1 MELLEK
7 NHELISDGTYLAF
20 LDFMANILPFY
31 LEEALSKGGK
41 MTYIPIAEK
50 EDGVYIG
57 KHYLGKIYYSEF
69 ISYIFGLRSFKG
81 FKMLDPRNV
90 SKVFLMP
97 FDLDELSSDY
107 YRFVQMEEYLT
118 FSQTQTLKCESDKQE
133 CSLVELTE
141 VAKENFIK
149 VALKEIIEAAYNGK
163 YNVTRVL
170 DASGVNT
177 ITEILYLSLEIRND
191 ELFIG
196 EYNVGKV
203 DVKDFIDFLTKLPC
217 CYGKTDNP
225 EEYELSFD
233 LKGLIECFMSQ
244 GVTR

>member
-31 LEEALSKGGK
+31 LEVAVKK
-41 MTYIPIAEK
+41 ATKTTYIPITEK

-57 KHYLGKIYYSEF
+57 EHYLGKIYYSEF

-81 FKMLDPRNV
+81 LKMLDPRTV
-90 SKVFLMP
+90 SKNFLMP
-97 FDLDELSSDY
+97 FDLDELIQDY

-118 FSQTQTLKCESDKQE
+118 FTERLKNENDKQD
-133 CSLVELTE
+133 CGLAELTE
-141 VAKENFIK
+141 VAKENFKKI
-149 VALKEIIEAAYNGK
+149 ALKEIIEEAYKGK
-163 YNVTRVL
+163 YSVTRIL
-170 DASGVNT
+170 DAGGVNA
-177 ITEILYLSLEIRND
+177 ITEILYLSLELRNED
-191 ELFIG
+191 LFVG

-203 DVKDFIDFLTKLPC
+203 DVNDFIAFLTNLPC

-225 EEYELSFD
+225 EEYELTFN
-233 LKGLIECFMSQ
+233 LKGLIECFLSPE
-244 GVTR
+244 VTR

>member
-69 ISYIFGLRSFKG
+69 ISYIFGLKSFKG

-141 VAKENFIK
+141 VAKENSIK

>member
-20 LDFMANILPFY
+20 LDFMINILPFY
-31 LEEALSKGGK
+31 LENALSKSAK

-57 KHYLGKIYYSEF
+57 EHYLGKIYYSEF

-97 FDLDELSSDY
+97 FDLNELSSDY
-107 YRFVQMEEYLT
+107 YRFVQMEEY
-118 FSQTQTLKCESDKQE
+118 FVPTQSLKCINDKQD
-133 CSLVELTE
+133 CSLAELTE
-141 VAKENFIK
+141 AAKENFVK

-233 LKGLIECFMSQ
+233 LNGLIECFMSQ

>member
-118 FSQTQTLKCESDKQE
+118 FTESLKNENDKQD
-133 CSLVELTE
+133 CGLAELTE
-141 VAKENFIK
+141 VAKENFKKI
-149 VALKEIIEAAYNGK
+149 ALKEIIEEAYKGK
-163 YNVTRVL
+163 YSVTRIL
-170 DASGVNT
+170 DAGGVNA
-177 ITEILYLSLEIRND
+177 ITEILYLSLELRNED
-191 ELFIG
+191 LFVG

-203 DVKDFIDFLTKLPC
+203 DVNDFIAFLTNLPC

-225 EEYELSFD
+225 EEYELTFN
-233 LKGLIECFMSQ
+233 LKGLIECFLSPE
-244 GVTR
+244 VTR

>member
-31 LEEALSKGGK
+31 LEEAVKK
-41 MTYIPIAEK
+41 TTKITYIPITEK
-50 EDGVYIG
+50 KDGVYIG
-57 KHYLGKIYYSEF
+57 EHYLGKIYYSEF

-81 FKMLDPRNV
+81 FKMLDTRNV
-90 SKVFLMP
+90 SKDFLMP
-97 FDLDELSSDY
+97 FDLDELTKDY
-107 YRFVQMEEYLT
+107 HRFEQMEEYLT
-118 FSQTQTLKCESDKQE
+118 FSQTLKSEIDKQD
-133 CSLVELTE
+133 CSLAELTE

-149 VALKEIIEAAYNGK
+149 AALKEIIEAAYNGK

-170 DASGVNT
+170 DGSGVNT
-177 ITEILYLSLEIRND
+177 VTEILYLSLEMRND

-203 DVKDFIDFLTKLPC
+203 DVNDFITFLINLPC

-233 LKGLIECFMSQ
+233 LRGLIECFMSQ

>member
-31 LEEALSKGGK
+31 LEEAVKK
-41 MTYIPIAEK
+41 TTKITYIPITEK

-57 KHYLGKIYYSEF
+57 EYYLGKIYYSEF

-81 FKMLDPRNV
+81 FKMLDTRNV
-90 SKVFLMP
+90 SKDFLMP
-97 FDLDELSSDY
+97 FDLDELTQDY
-107 YRFVQMEEYLT
+107 HRFEQMEEYLT
-118 FSQTQTLKCESDKQE
+118 FSQTLKSEIDKQD
-133 CSLVELTE
+133 CSLAELTE

-149 VALKEIIEAAYNGK
+149 AALKEIIEAAYNGK

-170 DASGVNT
+170 DGSGVNT
-177 ITEILYLSLEIRND
+177 VTEILYLSLEMRND

-203 DVKDFIDFLTKLPC
+203 DVNDFITFLINLPC

-233 LKGLIECFMSQ
+233 LRGLIECFMSQ

>member
-1 MELLEK
+1 MMKSLFKPENSSVLIIRDADLNEAMLLK
-7 NHELISDGTYLAF
+7 NF
-20 LDFMANILPFY
+20 LL
-31 LEEALSKGGK
+31 
-41 MTYIPIAEK
+41 
-50 EDGVYIG
+50 
-57 KHYLGKIYYSEF
+57 
-69 ISYIFGLRSFKG
+69 
-81 FKMLDPRNV
+81 
-90 SKVFLMP
+90 KV
-97 FDLDELSSDY
+97 
-107 YRFVQMEEYLT
+107 
-118 FSQTQTLKCESDKQE
+118 
-133 CSLVELTE
+133 
-141 VAKENFIK
+141 ENGADVKF
-149 VALKEIIEAAYNGK
+149 EAAYNGK

-225 EEYELSFD
+225 EDELSFD